1 LLPAGF
7 VESYPGLC
15 LTVIKHLLYS
25 NTMTTK
31 VYGNERRGGL
41 LRGIFLVLLALFVL
55 LLYLFLPLGSGRAVL
70 LGSDARASEASR
82 SDTVMVAK
90 AGGGLLAVSRDTLV
104 EIPGVREDK
113 VNAAF
118 AIGRPELA
126 VETLENFIG
135 LPVESYVV
143 LNFSGVEEIVN
154 SLGGITINVEEPIET
169 EQDGEFFSIP
179 AGTRELTGDE
189 ALAYVRYRGGPTADI
204 GRIGRQQRFLSALAK
219 EVASPRNLPRLPAT
233 AKAIWRNT
241 ETNMSPF
248 EVARFAVRFALLGGA
263 SNAEIYPGIPQYID
277 GISYWVPDTATGQ
290 RVVGATV
297 E

>member
-1 LLPAGF
+1 
-7 VESYPGLC
+7 
-15 LTVIKHLLYS
+15 
-25 NTMTTK
+25 MTTK

-41 LRGIFLVLLALFVL
+41 LRGIFLVLLTLFVLL

-70 LGSDARASEASR
+70 LGSDARAGEASR
-82 SDTVMVAK
+82 SDTIMIAK
-90 AGGGLLAVSRDTLV
+90 AGGGLLAVPRDTLV

-118 AIGRPELA
+118 AIGGPELA
-126 VETLENFIG
+126 VETLENFTG
-135 LPVESYVV
+135 PPVENYVV
-143 LNFSGVEEIVN
+143 LNFGGVEEIVN
-154 SLGGITINVEEPIET
+154 SLGSITINVEEPIET

-219 EVASPRNLPRLPAT
+219 EVASPGNLPRLPAT
-233 AKAIWRNT
+233 ARAVWRNI
-241 ETNMSPF
+241 ETNMNPF
-248 EVARFAVRFALLGGA
+248 EAARFAVRFAFLGGA
-263 SNAEIYPGIPQYID
+263 SNAELYPGTPQYID

-290 RVVGATV
+290 RVVEATV